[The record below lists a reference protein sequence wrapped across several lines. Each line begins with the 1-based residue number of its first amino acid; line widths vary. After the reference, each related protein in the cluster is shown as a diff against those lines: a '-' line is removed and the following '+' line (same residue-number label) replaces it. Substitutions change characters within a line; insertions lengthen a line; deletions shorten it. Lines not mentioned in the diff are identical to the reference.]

1 MGLDM
6 YLYAE
11 KYVSG
16 YDYSTGDAK
25 LSAGVKKLARQAGLR
40 SSDLKFSG
48 FGSAVIRITVGY
60 WRKANAIHNWF
71 VQNVQDGEDNCRPY
85 YVDTEKLKELRDEC
99 QAALADKDNTDIL
112 PSAAGFFFGST
123 ERDEYY
129 YNDLKDTVKII
140 NNILNNDRFKGLD
153 IYYQSSW

>member
-16 YDYSTGDAK
+16 YDNANSAK
-25 LSAGVKKLARQAGLR
+25 ISAGVKKLARQAGLR
-40 SSDLKFSG
+40 TSDLKFSG

-112 PSAAGFFFGST
+112 PPAAGFFFGST

-129 YNDLKDTVKII
+129 YEDLKTTIKII
-140 NNILNNDRFKGLD
+140 DNILNNDRFKGLE
-153 IYYQSSW
+153 IYYRASW

>member
-71 VQNVQDGEDNCRPY
+71 VKNVQDGEDECKPHC
-85 YVDTEKLKELRDEC
+85 VSEDQLKRLRDDC
-99 QAALADKDNTDIL
+99 RWALNHRDDSTVLEPA
-112 PSAAGFFFGST
+112 SGFFFGST

-129 YNDLKDTVKII
+129 YDNLKTTIEIIDNII
-140 NNILNNDRFKGLD
+140 NNNRFKGLG
-153 IYYQSSW
+153 IYYRSSW